1 MAHGHHHHPP
11 AIAPGDATPPG
22 DKATPGAMVL
32 LGFGAV
38 AILVALAIMLISGQ
52 YEAFAF
58 SYITAYAYVLS
69 LGLGCLFFV
78 LITTLFRA
86 GWCVVLR
93 RPVEHVAASFP
104 ILAVLAIPIVLFV
117 VAGDGWIYPWAQ
129 PMDQLKERYYAYHYA
144 HAAHGD
150 DHGAGHGEHSHGDDH
165 HDAEH
170 GKDEPHAA
178 ADHANIVLVA
188 DAPAESHDD
197 HAGHDHAAH
206 ADGDHAAAATYGH
219 GEAADDPPW
228 APAYDLVEK
237 KLAYLNV
244 PFFLIRCV
252 FYFVVWSVLGGLYW
266 RWSVRQD
273 ASSDPELTLKREW
286 WAPISIVLFAVT
298 STLAAV
304 DIVMSLDPVFF
315 STMWGVYYF
324 AGGMLGTVGMIILI
338 TMALQAFGR
347 LTLVSREHYHDLGKL
362 LFAFVFFWGYIA
374 FSQYMLIWYGNIP
387 EETMWFEHHG
397 WTTVPGHVNGW
408 SYVGLFILAGHFVIP
423 FAFLLSRWVKR
434 NALLLMIAAVW
445 LMFMHYVDVWWIVMP
460 MLHNATPLGNPVAV
474 AMQVCLPLGML
485 ALLLGAALLKARQ
498 SAWVPLGDPRLPE
511 SARFEN
517 Y

>member
-1 MAHGHHHHPP
+1 MAHGHHHDPP
-11 AIAPGDATPPG
+11 KIDPADANPIG
-22 DKATPGAMVL
+22 DKAKPGAMIL
-32 LGFGAV
+32 LAFGGV
-38 AILVALAIMLISGQ
+38 AILIAIGLGLISGQ
-52 YEAFAF
+52 QDAFAF
-58 SYITAYAYVLS
+58 SYIAAYAFVLS
-69 LGLGCLFFV
+69 LALGCLFFV

-104 ILAVLAIPIVLFV
+104 IMAVLAVPIVLFV

-129 PMDQLKERYYAYHYA
+129 PMDQLKERYYAYHNA

-150 DHGAGHGEHSHGDDH
+150 DHGDAYGDDH
-165 HDAEH
+165 DNHGDHDNHDHAEDH
-170 GKDEPHAA
+170 GNDQAA

-188 DAPAESHDD
+188 DTAADTHDD
-197 HAGHDHAAH
+197 HAGHGHAEDEHAAH
-206 ADGDHAAAATYGH
+206 A
-219 GEAADDPPW
+219 DPPW

-237 KLAYLNV
+237 KLAYLNTG
-244 PFFLIRCV
+244 FFIIRMI
-252 FYFVVWSVLGGLYW
+252 FYFAVWIILGSLYW
-266 RWSVRQD
+266 RWSVQQD
-273 ASSDPELTLKREW
+273 TSHDPELTLKREW
-286 WAPISIVLFAVT
+286 WSPISIVLFAVT

-324 AGGMLGTVGMIILI
+324 AGGMLGTVGLIILI

-347 LTLVSREHYHDLGKL
+347 LNLVSREHYHDLGKL

-397 WTTVPGHVNGW
+397 WTTVPEHVNGW
-408 SYVGLFILAGHFVIP
+408 SYVGVFILAGHFIIP

-434 NALLLMIAAVW
+434 NTLLLMIAAAW
-445 LMFMHYVDVWWIVMP
+445 LIFMHYVDVWWVVMP
-460 MLHNATPLGNPVAV
+460 LLHNATPLGDPVAL
-474 AMQVCLPLGML
+474 AMQICLPLGML
-485 ALLLGAALLKARQ
+485 ALLLGTALYRARRT
-498 SAWVPLGDPRLPE
+498 AWVPLGDPRLPE